1 MTTSDESTVIGE
13 ITVTARNKSESL
25 QDVPITI
32 NAVSAETIERRNISD
47 ISRVAQSTSGL
58 TFDQGLTPS
67 DTRPAIRGVQAVR
80 GRPNVAI
87 LVDGVDTSSEAFA
100 TAGGGALASLRFVD
114 AERIEVVK
122 GPQSVLYGRS
132 AFSGAINYISK
143 RPNLDEFEAKISLEA
158 GDFGLK
164 EGKVSLTGPLV
175 KDKLALSLNAGAWE
189 TDGQYLNSV
198 SGARVGGGEAKGAAL
213 GLLIKPTENLT
224 VFARVQHSHEEYDQ
238 MARAFITSVNP
249 ATGTANTADLGV
261 SALDGTKAGYTVKG
275 NLANAA
281 VVRNQK
287 VAYSLDPRT
296 GKDFTGTVTDAT
308 RASFE
313 INYES
318 DWGTFT
324 SLTGITRGE
333 TTQVQDFDSSDYS
346 LTSNILSSY
355 ASVAPFYGSLY
366 QYLGFLRAY
375 GLNYS
380 TVAPTGGLPAIGF
393 SVMLDDDFDTKQQS
407 QTLRWSKDF
416 GKLRTSL
423 EGLYFHE
430 QASQINK
437 DQFWMRA
444 GSDPRLTILTAL
456 FMGGGATA
464 TGTFQAPTTTAKAT
478 ADYPLK
484 ISRETDSL
492 SWAGSVEY
500 DVTDAL
506 TVRFDGRY
514 IEERIAYH
522 GSPYQPMYYRLF
534 GVQLVCL
541 AQLGCAAG
549 PAGTAAARAA
559 QLAKTTQIDKKT
571 VQDHAFTP
579 NFVANYKLSSRNS
592 VYASY
597 GEGFKPGGVDTTG
610 TSGSVDSTF
619 KPEKLQSFEIGS
631 KNVLLDGDL
640 VLNGAIFFNRYKNQQ
655 IGTTKVL
662 GGTSVPSV
670 ENAGESE
677 SKGFDLSSDWR
688 ATNWLTLSGN
698 YTYTDAEFTDYKVPT
713 PGYFDRIESTAGN
726 YTGKAVPL
734 TPKHSLNLS
743 ALLTGDLPVGAG
755 WTWTTELS
763 GRYQSKRYMT
773 QNNLTW
779 LPSYFVSDL
788 RAGVTDGSWSLDLA
802 VTNLLDD
809 DTPKNAIAATDFGF
823 FDLVNNMPVRAY
835 VVSLPEKRAA
845 SIRISKT
852 F

>member
-1 MTTSDESTVIGE
+1 M
-13 ITVTARNKSESL
+13 TARNKSESL